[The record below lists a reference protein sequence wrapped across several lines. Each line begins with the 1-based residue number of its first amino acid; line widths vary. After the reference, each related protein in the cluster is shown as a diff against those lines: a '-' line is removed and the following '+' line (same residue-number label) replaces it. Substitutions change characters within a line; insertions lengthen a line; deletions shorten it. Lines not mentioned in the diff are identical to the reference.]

1 MITNQQVDIKLWRVK
16 TSGPVLTHCT
26 VVDGLYR
33 AARINQS
40 PQLVAERGYDAMS
53 VLSPC

>member
-1 MITNQQVDIKLWRVK
+1 MAESR
-16 TSGPVLTHCT
+16 GPAQHSVTRST

-33 AARINQS
+33 AGRINHG